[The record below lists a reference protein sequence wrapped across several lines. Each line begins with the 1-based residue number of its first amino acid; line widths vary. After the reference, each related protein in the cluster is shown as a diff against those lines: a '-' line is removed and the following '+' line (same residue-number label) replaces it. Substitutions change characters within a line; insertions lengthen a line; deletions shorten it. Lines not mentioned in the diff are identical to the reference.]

1 MRWIVSLKKR
11 WIVSLKKPMND
22 REFATGQSA
31 KECGKITNWKT
42 NKKNEKNQRNTE
54 DPPQICLQIYGQKS
68 EENPK
73 TPKPQNPMWIISLL
87 D

>member
-31 KECGKITNWKT
+31 KESVGKLQTEKQRKMKKK
-42 NKKNEKNQRNTE
+42 NKKYRGSATDLPVAKKVR
-54 DPPQICLQIYGQKS
+54 K
-68 EENPK
+68 NPK
-73 TPKPQNPMWIISLL
+73 N
-87 D
+87 

>member
-1 MRWIVSLKKR
+1 MR

-31 KECGKITNWKT
+31 KNYKLK
-42 NKKNEKNQRNTE
+42 NKKTSEKNQRNTE
-54 DPPQICLQIYGQKS
+54 DPPQICLKIYGQKN
-68 EENPK
+68 EKKPK
-73 TPKPQNPMWIISLL
+73 KLR